1 MRISFK
7 IWYCKSFYRLKKE
20 KEKERRNSIEST
32 DELPARALAS
42 WKGHGLN
49 FYLILSTDLENY
61 AQWVSKSFLIKWA
74 MVKFGHQK
82 GGFFLSSQ
90 SYALASYDI
99 GYVAPLVASSL
110 FFVIIKLNILVLN

>member
-7 IWYCKSFYRLKKE
+7 IWYCKSFYRLE

-32 DELPARALAS
+32 HELAARVLAS

-49 FYLILSTDLENY
+49 FYFILSTDLENY
-61 AQWVSKSFLIKWA
+61 AQRVSRSFLIKWA

-82 GGFFLSSQ
+82 GGFF
-90 SYALASYDI
+90 
-99 GYVAPLVASSL
+99 
-110 FFVIIKLNILVLN
+110 FFFPILCTS